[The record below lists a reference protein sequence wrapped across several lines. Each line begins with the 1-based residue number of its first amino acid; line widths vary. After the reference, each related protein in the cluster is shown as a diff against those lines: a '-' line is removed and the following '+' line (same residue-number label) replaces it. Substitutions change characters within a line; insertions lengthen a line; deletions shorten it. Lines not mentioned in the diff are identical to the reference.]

1 MGIEPTLTST
11 DALPP
16 KAGEQ
21 GGAADS
27 AAAPV
32 YAPQFRPMLLNAHQA
47 KGKHESHLSRAGLN
61 FNLSSFMSYYPL
73 LRLTG
78 YTFEAGYSPMNRF
91 IQRTHWDAMKKIE
104 EHNEEAMTLKE
115 KLSRKI
121 YGDYIPSTTLNPY
134 ERRGGPQGFESKEEI
149 QSLFGGNRVAPKP
162 EMKSVQQSP
171 VDLGRAFEENSH
183 HYKTRFN
190 RVESV
195 VFTGLAAMHSWE
207 AAKQLKENF
216 KLAVA
221 TEFGKDPKDI
231 TFSDLRRSNNPM
243 VVSAV
248 DRFCWQT
255 PMRLGAGLAFLGSLW
270 GGIIANSI
278 VISTER
284 TIFYRPIAY
293 DMLSKAVN
301 DVQINNLGTEA
312 KGEVVDNLI
321 RVLQAERFDHRQA
334 NIPREQIE
342 GLRPVLDLVADDIIS
357 KRFGITGLMYVMGG
371 GVLIP
376 EDPQQSMRN
385 YQHVRDV
392 GVSGVMEEAKKI
404 KTEHKVPSS
413 KIWDAQLVSK
423 NRGGEG
429 GEHNIAESA
438 RREELLRERRA
449 ILARGPLHSM
459 PGSSV
464 DPDARYGSVQMY

>member
-1 MGIEPTLTST
+1 MGIEPSQTTTEAS
-11 DALPP
+11 PP
-16 KAGEQ
+16 KAEEQ
-21 GGAADS
+21 MAGAAS
-27 AAAPV
+27 AVAPA

-47 KGKHESHLSRAGLN
+47 KGKHESRLSHLGLN
-61 FNLSSFMSYYPL
+61 FNLSSFMSYYPM

-78 YTFEAGYSPMNRF
+78 YTFEAGYSPLNRRL
-91 IQRTHWDAMKKIE
+91 QKLHLGTM
-104 EHNEEAMTLKE
+104 E
-115 KLSRKI
+115 KLATDKPLSLMESAARRY
-121 YGDYIPSTTLNPY
+121 YGDTVPNTDKNPFSTKLEASTNADVS
-134 ERRGGPQGFESKEEI
+134 GNKWGKVG
-149 QSLFGGNRVAPKP
+149 QSAPI
-162 EMKSVQQSP
+162 VQQPNSP
-171 VDLGRAFEENSH
+171 SVDDVFKSRDYDPN
-183 HYKTRFN
+183 YKTRFN
-190 RVESV
+190 QVESV

-207 AAKQLKENF
+207 AGKQLKENF

-221 TEFGKDPKDI
+221 TEFGKDPKDV
-231 TFSDLRRSNNPM
+231 TFSDLRRSNNPL

-255 PMRLGAGLAFLGSLW
+255 PTRLGAGLAFLGSLW

-301 DVQINNLGTEA
+301 DVQINNLGAEA

-334 NIPREQIE
+334 NIPREQVE
-342 GLRPVLDLVADDIIS
+342 GLRPVLELVADDVIA
-357 KRFGITGLMYVMGG
+357 KRFGITGLMYIMGG

-385 YQHVRDV
+385 YQHVREV

-404 KTEHKVPSS
+404 KAEHKVPSN

-423 NRGGEG
+423 ARS
-429 GEHNIAESA
+429 GEHGEQNIAESA

-459 PGSSV
+459 PGSGV

>member
-1 MGIEPTLTST
+1 MGIEPSQTTTEAS
-11 DALPP
+11 PP
-16 KAGEQ
+16 KAEEQ
-21 GGAADS
+21 MAGAAS
-27 AAAPV
+27 VVAPAS
-32 YAPQFRPMLLNAHQA
+32 APQFRPMLLNAHQA
-47 KGKHESHLSRAGLN
+47 KGGHESRLSHAGLN
-61 FNLSSFMSYYPL
+61 FNLSSFMSYYPM

-78 YTFEAGYSPMNRF
+78 YTFEAAYSPMNRTL
-91 IQRTHWDAMKKIE
+91 QNLHGNALDKLAKNKKL
-104 EHNEEAMTLKE
+104 NWREEAV
-115 KLSRKI
+115 RCY
-121 YGDYIPSTTLNPY
+121 YGDGIPGSAKNPF
-134 ERRGGPQGFESKEEI
+134 FEKYQKGKEGAKD
-149 QSLFGGNRVAPKP
+149 SLLGNSMENQKAKP
-162 EMKSVQQSP
+162 GSNF
-171 VDLGRAFEENSH
+171 DLHEYDPN
-183 HYKTRFN
+183 YKTRFN

-207 AAKQLKENF
+207 AGKQLKENF

-221 TEFGKDPKDI
+221 TEFGKDPKDV
-231 TFSDLRRSNNPM
+231 TFSDLRRSNNPL

-255 PMRLGAGLAFLGSLW
+255 PTRLGAGLAFLGSLW

-278 VISTER
+278 VISTEC

-293 DMLSKAVN
+293 DLLSKAVN
-301 DVQINNLGTEA
+301 DVQINNLGAEA

-334 NIPREQIE
+334 NIPREQVE
-342 GLRPVLDLVADDIIS
+342 GLRPVLELVADDVIS
-357 KRFGITGLMYVMGG
+357 KRFGITGLMYIMGG

-385 YQHVRDV
+385 YQHVREV
-392 GVSGVMEEAKKI
+392 GVSGVTEEAKKI
-404 KTEHKVPSS
+404 KAERKVPSN

-423 NRGGEG
+423 TRSGEN
-429 GEHNIAESA
+429 GEQNIAESA

-459 PGSSV
+459 PGSGV